1 MALCSL
7 TTSSTTRRS
16 RRPGRSL
23 SALVGLSLLLI
34 WPHGVGAQ
42 IQATPTSAE
51 PAPGAAD
58 GASTLPDYRL
68 GPADKLR
75 VIVFGEDSLSG
86 EFSVSPGGR
95 IALPLIGELNVGGR
109 TVPDIKQEV
118 ESRLRSGY
126 IKNPRVSIEVITYR
140 PFYIFGEVNKPG
152 EFPYE
157 PGLTIQGAVSAAQ
170 GYSYRAN
177 THRVLIRHAGAAAGE
192 TVKADSAQSIQPGDV
207 IRVGQR
213 YF

>member
-16 RRPGRSL
+16 RRPGRASPRL
-23 SALVGLSLLLI
+23 LALSLLLI

-42 IQATPTSAE
+42 IQATPTSADRRL
-51 PAPGAAD
+51 ARGS
-58 GASTLPDYRL
+58 ASALPDYRL

-118 ESRLRSGY
+118 ESRLRGGY